1 MVRKGVLI
9 GLLACLPYLNALN
22 NPFVYDDHDTVVA
35 NASLVDLSNVRF
47 LFLYSPFRPLV
58 NLSYAIDRALW
69 GYRPLGFHLTS
80 ILLHAAAAVLLLLL
94 LQRILDDGWRPV
106 TAFAEA
112 SAVSP
117 EPGRRRKGRP
127 TDRGAPVYGA
137 AAFIGAALF
146 AVHPLQT
153 EAVGYVSG
161 RSEVLCAVWF
171 LGALVLARDAMA
183 SGGVARGVMACVCG
197 ALAIASK
204 ELGVVLPIVVLVY
217 DWLLRPGDDDR
228 RWRRLWRIFI
238 PGFALAAA
246 IAGYRLLTL
255 PHLTGASSAVLTGMT
270 QAIVVWRYVGL
281 LLWPGGQSIM
291 HAVHRVTSP
300 ADPLAA
306 TAVAGLAGVCMLAFW
321 LRRRA
326 PVVGFGVLWFLIVL
340 SPSSSIVALAEG
352 MAEHR
357 VYLAS
362 AGIFIAIAGIAV
374 RAVPQ
379 PRRKAALP
387 GKYIAAAAVV
397 ITVLSV
403 LTVMRNRIWGSTI
416 ALWGE
421 AVVHAEGMWEPHYAL
436 ADALREAGNCGA
448 AVPEYRKVVALS
460 PAHRDA
466 YVNLGICL
474 AQTGQLEEAERSFR
488 QVLAIDPSFARGYTN
503 LGALALVQGDA
514 ESARDFYREAIAQD
528 QNNVLARM
536 QLASLYEHTF
546 GDYHAAARMCGEV
559 RAIAPSTPGVAECVE
574 RNQRLAAAK
583 DGGK

>member
-9 GLLACLPYLNALN
+9 GLVACLPYLNALN
-22 NPFVYDDHDTVVA
+22 NPFVYDDRDTVVA

-80 ILLHAAAAVLLLLL
+80 VLLHAAAAVLLLLL
-94 LQRILDDGWRPV
+94 MQRALEDAGP
-106 TAFAEA
+106 A
-112 SAVSP
+112 P
-117 EPGRRRKGRP
+117 
-127 TDRGAPVYGA
+127 RGAGPA
-137 AAFIGAALF
+137 ALLAAALF
-146 AVHPLQT
+146 AVHPLQS
-153 EAVGYVSG
+153 EAVAYVSG

-171 LGALVLARDAMA
+171 LAAMVLARDAMA
-183 SGGVARGVMACVCG
+183 SGSALRGAAACVCG

-204 ELGVVLPIVVLVY
+204 EVGLVLPVMVVVY
-217 DWLLRPGDDDR
+217 DWLLRPGDDDS
-228 RWRRLWRIFI
+228 RWRRLWRIFV
-238 PGFALAAA
+238 PGFVVASAV
-246 IAGYRLLTL
+246 AGYRLLAL
-255 PHLTGASSAVLTGMT
+255 PHLTGGSTPLLTGMT

-291 HAVHRVTSP
+291 HGVHRATSL
-300 ADPLAA
+300 ADPLAIA
-306 TAVAGLAGVCMLAFW
+306 AVAALAGVCLLAWW
-321 LRRRA
+321 LRRRI
-326 PVVGFGVLWFLIVL
+326 PVVAFGLLWFLIAL

-362 AGIFIAIAGIAV
+362 AGIFIAIAGMAV
-374 RAVPQ
+374 RAIPS
-379 PRRKAALP
+379 PRRKAAALP
-387 GKYIAAAAVV
+387 GQYIAAAAVL

-403 LTVMRNRIWGSTI
+403 LTVMRNRVWGSAI

-421 AVVHAEGMWEPHYAL
+421 AVVHAQGMWEPHYAL
-436 ADALREAGNCGA
+436 ADALREGGNCGA
-448 AVPEYRKVVALS
+448 AVPEYRKVVDLS

-488 QVLAIDPSFARGYTN
+488 QVLAIDPTFVRGYTN
-503 LGALALVQGDA
+503 LGALALLRGDA
-514 ESARDFYREAIAQD
+514 GSARDFYREAIAQD
-528 QNNVLARM
+528 QNNVFARM
-536 QLASLYEHTF
+536 QLASLYERAFH
-546 GDYHAAARMCGEV
+546 DYHAAARMCGEA

-574 RNQRLAAAK
+574 RNQQLAAAK
-583 DGGK
+583 DQAK